1 MNQNTRLLTPNHA
14 IAGNIHLAKR
24 QTRLAKSI
32 WPNKYYKERQER
44 QHLQRQ
50 EKTKGR

>member
-24 QTRLAKSI
+24 QTLLAKSI
-32 WPNKYYKERQER
+32 WPNKYYKERQ
-44 QHLQRQ
+44 HLQRQ
-50 EKTKGR
+50 EKAKGR